1 MKYKILQLDA
11 NGRISFT
18 KEELEK
24 LLDEVYE
31 DGRRDERGWR
41 YTPYITCTT
50 GPYTTIPNKYDTI
63 ITCDT
68 NNATCSTTSANIA
81 NTTHTSVTGWAGAC
95 DKTGTTATEELY
107 EAYKTLDKV
116 KYGLKD

>member
-31 DGRRDERGWR
+31 DGRRDGYGWR
-41 YTPYITCTT
+41 YYPYSPYITCTAS
-50 GPYTTIPNKYDTI
+50 GNTISTSPDTDKWK
-63 ITCDT
+63 ITIGDT
-68 NNATCSTTSANIA
+68 PDSIGGT
-81 NTTHTSVTGWAGAC
+81 VTARG
-95 DKTGTTATEELY
+95 
-107 EAYKTLDKV
+107 
-116 KYGLKD
+116 

>member
-31 DGRRDERGWR
+31 DGRRDASYYWYR
-41 YTPYITCTT
+41 PYLTWTTSQNTITTN
-50 GPYTTIPNKYDTI
+50 P
-63 ITCDT
+63 DT
-68 NNATCSTTSANIA
+68 NVDKWKITIGDIPGHGYTYSSSTA
-81 NTTHTSVTGWAGAC
+81 
-95 DKTGTTATEELY
+95 
-107 EAYKTLDKV
+107 V
-116 KYGLKD
+116 KE